1 MIKRFFALNNKKKV
15 KFEKIKIA
23 LIGGGTGLSSLIMGL
38 KKYNEH
44 ISAIVTVTDDGGSSG
59 RLRKEYGILPP
70 GDIRN
75 CLVSLAEEDNL
86 MSKLFSYRFGG
97 SGEMAGHNFGNL
109 FIMAMSDVFGGFEK
123 GILEASKILAT
134 KGNVIPATFQK
145 VQLIAEK
152 EDGRLIYGETNIANA
167 KGKIKNLHIEPK
179 NCKGALFAFQA
190 ISSADVI
197 ILGPGSFYTSVISN
211 LLIQDIKDAL
221 IKAKALKIFVC
232 NIMSQPGETS
242 GYSTKDYLD
251 ILERYVGE
259 NVVDCILVNN
269 SEIPKKLLKIY
280 EQKDSHPIK
289 DDFKNEDSKEKTVK
303 VLGDF
308 FGEKISENSIYARH
322 DPLKLAKVIKKLVE
336 GQN

>member
-1 MIKRFFALNNKKKV
+1 MIKRMFNLTGLKKQ
-15 KFEKIKIA
+15 KFGNLKIA

-38 KKYNEH
+38 KKYNEN

-59 RLRKEYGILPP
+59 RLRKEYGIIPP

-75 CLVSLAEEDNL
+75 CLVSLAEQDNL

-97 SGEMAGHNFGNL
+97 NGEISGHNFGNL

-152 EDGRLIYGETNIANA
+152 EDGILVYGETNIASTE
-167 KGKIKNLHIEPK
+167 GKIKNLMIEPE
-179 NCKGALFAFQA
+179 NCKAAVFSVKA
-190 ISSADVI
+190 IKNADVI
-197 ILGPGSFYTSVISN
+197 ILGPGSFYTSIISN
-211 LLIQDIKDAL
+211 LLINDIRETL
-221 IKAKALKIFVC
+221 IKSKALKIFVC

-242 GYSTKDYLD
+242 GYSSKDYLE
-251 ILERYVGE
+251 ILEKYVGE
-259 NVVDCILVNN
+259 NVLDYILVNN
-269 SEIPKKLLKIY
+269 SELPKNLLRKYAKAGSYPINDDLNLKNTDGTIKIL
-280 EQKDSHPIK
+280 S
-289 DDFKNEDSKEKTVK
+289 
-303 VLGDF
+303 DF

-322 DPLKLAKVIKKLVE
+322 DPLKLAKAIKKLVE
-336 GQN
+336 GKSA